1 MYRTLSSR
9 LVFSV
14 NSWNRY
20 IKYSLSIQCIL
31 FHRRSSF
38 LLFSD
43 TTIII
48 LYIKIIN
55 LLTKTLRRSFSF
67 SIFYK
72 LSTQPANHMHAVTYV
87 KKELIWSVRGINYM
101 YYKNSRNQFIYL
113 PTTLINIQ
121 IIVVKEINYQI
132 MTYSPCSKMK
142 IICIFASPTCD

>member
-1 MYRTLSSR
+1 MSIVETAI
-9 LVFSV
+9 
-14 NSWNRY
+14 Y

-43 TTIII
+43 ATIII

-72 LSTQPANHMHAVTYV
+72 LSTYRSLRSRSVGLLLLVPA
-87 KKELIWSVRGINYM
+87 KETAAMIYGRLLVRY
-101 YYKNSRNQFIYL
+101 SRMPSRRRY
-113 PTTLINIQ
+113 
-121 IIVVKEINYQI
+121 
-132 MTYSPCSKMK
+132 
-142 IICIFASPTCD
+142 A